1 MKKTLL
7 VLSAIA
13 TLFAFVSCGG
23 GAEPDGPAKSDTPA
37 NNTPVEA
44 VKLFDIAAWKAANG
58 YSEAAAVVDGDYL
71 KVTLAKSN
79 EYNNM
84 VYVPADITVEEGTKI
99 KFKGYLDGDGAKYTI
114 NFMDKDWGSLGSYE
128 GTNKEAADIEV
139 TLKAGALHQIQI
151 FSQDA
156 SGGLVDGTL
165 YISSIT
171 N

>member
-7 VLSAIA
+7 ILSAIA
-13 TLFAFVSCGG
+13 TLFAFVSCKKSTGG
-23 GAEPDGPAKSDTPA
+23 DEPKSDPA
-37 NNTPVEA
+37 GNDTPVVEE
-44 VKLFDIAAWKAANG
+44 VKLFDIAAWKKTSG

-71 KVTLAKSN
+71 KVTLAKAN

-99 KFKGYLDGDGAKYTI
+99 KFKGYLDGTGAKYTI
-114 NFMDKDWGSLGSYE
+114 NFMNKDWGALGAYE
-128 GTNKEAADIEV
+128 GTNKEVGDIEV
-139 TLKAGALHQIQI
+139 TLKAGAIHQIQI
-151 FSQDA
+151 FAQDA